1 MENKKRSAKLR
12 VKENKKM
19 EILQK
24 HIEENEEIV
33 NIIRFMIRDNMF
45 NEEFVL
51 TAILEYLESNYKAS
65 KERKLKG
72 TA

>member
-1 MENKKRSAKLR
+1 
-12 VKENKKM
+12 M

-65 KERKLKG
+65 KEEN
-72 TA
+72 

>member
-1 MENKKRSAKLR
+1 
-12 VKENKKM
+12 M

-51 TAILEYLESNYKAS
+51 TAILEYLESNYKVS
-65 KERKLKG
+65 KEEN
-72 TA
+72 

>member
-51 TAILEYLESNYKAS
+51 TAILEYLESNYKVS
-65 KERKLKG
+65 KEEN
-72 TA
+72 

>member
-1 MENKKRSAKLR
+1 MKNKKRSAKLR

-24 HIEENEEIV
+24 HIEVNEEIV

-51 TAILEYLESNYKAS
+51 TAILEYLESNYKVS
-65 KERKLKG
+65 KEEN
-72 TA
+72 

>member
-1 MENKKRSAKLR
+1 MKNKKRSAKLR

-51 TAILEYLESNYKAS
+51 TAILEYLESNYKVS
-65 KERKLKG
+65 KEEN
-72 TA
+72 

>member
-1 MENKKRSAKLR
+1 
-12 VKENKKM
+12 M

-51 TAILEYLESNYKAS
+51 TAILEYLESNYKTS
-65 KERKLKG
+65 KERKLMARLEIKKEI
-72 TA
+72 